1 MAGSQFGK
9 IFHISTFGESHGK
22 ALGVVVDGC
31 PAGLSLSEED
41 IQEMLERRRP
51 GKNLKM
57 TQRKEGDKVEILSG
71 VFEGKTTGT
80 PIAMLVWNEDQR
92 SKDYGEIAHAFRPG
106 HADYGFY
113 AKYGFRDYRGGGRS
127 SGRETIARV
136 AAGAIAKKLLL
147 ELGVSVRAKVIEL
160 AGISLEEDR
169 ARAELLAERKILS
182 LREQGDS
189 AGGIVECLV
198 EGLPAGI
205 GEPVF
210 DKLDASL
217 AKAVMS
223 IGAVKAVEIGD
234 GVAVSKSLGSENN
247 DPFFLRK
254 EAEKSS
260 SAGLEEKEEQVDRFA
275 RSGQLSQPGR
285 SSQFGEGRDSLTG
298 GLQKSSN
305 HSGGILGGM
314 SDGSRIRLRAS
325 FKPTPSISGE
335 QRTVNEAGEEISITI
350 KGRHDPTVVE
360 RANVVVEAMTAL
372 TVLDAMLENLSARLD
387 YVKRAYQK

>member
-71 VFEGKTTGT
+71 IFEGKTTGT
-80 PIAMLVWNEDQR
+80 SIAMVVWNEDQR
-92 SKDYGEIAHAFRPG
+92 SRDYGEIAHAFRPG
-106 HADYGFY
+106 HADYGFF

-136 AAGAIAKKLLL
+136 AAGAIAKKMLL

-160 AGISLEEDR
+160 AGISLTEDR
-169 ARAELLAERKILS
+169 QKAELLAEQKILS

-189 AGGIVECLV
+189 AGGVVECLV

-223 IGAVKAVEIGD
+223 IGAVKSVEIGD
-234 GVAVSKSLGSENN
+234 GIEVSKSLGSENN
-247 DPFFLRK
+247 DAFFLEENDSPSFEGSLRK
-254 EAEKSS
+254 
-260 SAGLEEKEEQVDRFA
+260 G
-275 RSGQLSQPGR
+275 
-285 SSQFGEGRDSLTG
+285 
-298 GLQKSSN
+298 SN

-314 SDGSRIRLRAS
+314 SDGSTIRIRAG
-325 FKPTPSISGE
+325 FKPTPSISKP
-335 QRTVNEAGEEISITI
+335 QQTVNEAGEEITIAI

-387 YVKRAYQK
+387 YVKRAYRR

>member
-1 MAGSQFGK
+1 MAGSQYGK

-71 VFEGKTTGT
+71 IFEGKTTGT
-80 PIAMLVWNEDQR
+80 PIAMVVWNEDQR

-106 HADYGFY
+106 HADYGFFV
-113 AKYGFRDYRGGGRS
+113 KYGFRDYRGGGRS

-136 AAGAIAKKLLL
+136 AAGAIAKKMLL

-160 AGISLEEDR
+160 AGISLTEDR
-169 ARAELLAERKILS
+169 QKAELLAEQKILS

-189 AGGIVECLV
+189 AGGVVECLV

-223 IGAVKAVEIGD
+223 IGAVKSVEIGD
-234 GVAVSKSLGSENN
+234 GIEVSKSFGSENN
-247 DPFFLRK
+247 DAFFL
-254 EAEKSS
+254 
-260 SAGLEEKEEQVDRFA
+260 KEENDCESKEQNYDSEEQGSHSISMA
-275 RSGQLSQPGR
+275 
-285 SSQFGEGRDSLTG
+285 EGSKSFMGSLRKG
-298 GLQKSSN
+298 SN

-314 SDGSRIRLRAS
+314 SDGSTIRIRAG
-325 FKPTPSISGE
+325 FKPTPSISKP
-335 QRTVNEAGEEISITI
+335 QQTVNEAGEEITIAI

-387 YVKRAYQK
+387 YVKRAYRR